1 MSYKLQDVR
10 PSFELKGRNYVVTGG
25 GQGIGLAVC
34 RAIAEYGGNIA
45 VLDIKD
51 KPEPEFDTLAGKFGV
66 KTTYFKTD
74 VSKEEQLNAS
84 WNKAMEFLGG
94 VDGIFTS
101 AGIAI
106 DKPFTEISWQEAQR
120 IQEINVLGSFFTAQ
134 LATKQMKKQGK
145 GGSIVFVASVTSH
158 SVLPGYRMSAYNA
171 SKGGV
176 RMMSNAIAAEVGEWG
191 IRVNT
196 ISPGFIDSEQT
207 AVVRALKDER
217 ESAFMDTAP
226 SLRRM
231 GTQNDLTGA
240 VIYLLSDASAYTTGA
255 DIAITGGIH
264 NGRIHQ

>member
-1 MSYKLQDVR
+1 MSYQLENVR
-10 PSFELKGRNYVVTGG
+10 PKFELTKRNYVVTGG

-34 RAIAEYGGNIA
+34 RAISEFGGNVA

-51 KPEPEFDTLAGKFGV
+51 KPEPEFDTLASKFGV
-66 KTTYFKTD
+66 KTAYFKTD
-74 VSKEEQLNAS
+74 VSKEESLNES
-84 WNKAMEFLGG
+84 WDKAVAFLGS

-106 DKPFTEISWQEAQR
+106 DKPFTEQTWQEALR
-120 IQEINVLGSFFTAQ
+120 IQEINVLGTFFTAQ
-134 LATKQMKKQGK
+134 LAVKQMKKQGR
-145 GGSIVFVASVTSH
+145 GGSLVLVASVTSH

-176 RMMSNAIAAEVGEWG
+176 LMMSKALAAEVGEFG

-196 ISPGFIDSEQT
+196 ISPGFIASEQT
-207 AVVRALKDER
+207 AVVRALKNER

-226 SLRRM
+226 PLGRM

-240 VIYLLSDASAYTTGA
+240 VIYLLSDAAAYTTGS
-255 DIAITGGIH
+255 DIAMTGGLH
-264 NGRIHQ
+264 HGRIHQ